1 MVHRLNAPEMKF
13 KISPE
18 TIRVQTTGNNA
29 EPKDNFYQ
37 PEIAL
42 PLKIIKTDLTKTLA
56 VTILALLLQIGLY
69 VYLQRGGWPIIL
81 SMLKHLAI

>member
-1 MVHRLNAPEMKF
+1 MGEMRYKMGEATVKVPEMMIKTE
-13 KISPE
+13 S
-18 TIRVQTTGNNA
+18 RS
-29 EPKDNFYQ
+29 DFYQ

-56 VTILALLLQIGLY
+56 VTILALLLQVGLY
-69 VYLQRGGWPIIL
+69 VYLQHGGWPIIL